1 MKTHSFYLLAVAGGV
16 ALFALAAP
24 QPISGQ
30 SPLQSNPS
38 VAPTGDAE
46 FSPQVV
52 ALVKELTAQSQQLAA
67 NQAEMDAKIAAIEEA
82 IRQAR
87 IFAAR
92 SGGASK

>member
-1 MKTHSFYLLAVAGGV
+1 MKTHSIYLLAVAGGV
-16 ALFALAAP
+16 ALFALAVP

-30 SPLQSNPS
+30 SPLQPTSS
-38 VAPTGDAE
+38 VAKADAE

-52 ALVKELTAQSQQLAA
+52 ALVNELTAQNKQLAA
-67 NQAEMDAKIAAIEEA
+67 NQAAMDSKIAAIEEA

-92 SGGASK
+92 SGGSPK